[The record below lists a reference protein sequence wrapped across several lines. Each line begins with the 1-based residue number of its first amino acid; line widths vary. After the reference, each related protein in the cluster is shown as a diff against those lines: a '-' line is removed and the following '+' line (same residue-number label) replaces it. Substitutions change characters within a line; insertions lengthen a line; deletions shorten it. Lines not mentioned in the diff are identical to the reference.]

1 MSSRGDA
8 RTSVRRKIPGLS
20 VKVSGCSQNPIQRR
34 RNMLHVTNEDD
45 ASACVRRVIAWGP
58 EMLLWNHGE
67 DWIME
72 EGS

>member
-1 MSSRGDA
+1 M
-8 RTSVRRKIPGLS
+8 RRKIPGLS

-58 EMLLWNHGE
+58 EMLLWNHGG

-72 EGS
+72 GGGGSLGCFNHLG